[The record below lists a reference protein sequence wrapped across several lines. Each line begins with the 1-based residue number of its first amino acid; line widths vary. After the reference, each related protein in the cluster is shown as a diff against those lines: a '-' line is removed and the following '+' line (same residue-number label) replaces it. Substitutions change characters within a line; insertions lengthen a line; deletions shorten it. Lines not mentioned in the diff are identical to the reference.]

1 MFGLAA
7 MGNAVGTAAGDV
19 AAVAALLALNPRPM
33 LGPSPAS
40 SPSSPPRRANHPNG
54 HQPPHGAGRRILED
68 ARGELELHDVTF
80 RYNTDPAARTPEPG
94 GARRWPA
101 RKRLGGDEEDG
112 EEEEEACRSSPPPVL
127 RGASLRFAAGR
138 VTAQALH
145 RVGPF

>member
-40 SPSSPPRRANHPNG
+40 SSPPRWANYLNG